1 MYQRN
6 ALPKG
11 LRWQMHSGGQ
21 PQRWPAGLWRRSAN
35 PTTVKFTPGG
45 FLDRRRQLG
54 SEGAGAGRP
63 TL

>member
-35 PTTVKFTPGG
+35 PTTVKFTPGASWIAVASLARKERG
-45 FLDRRRQLG
+45 PGDPL
-54 SEGAGAGRP
+54 
-63 TL
+63 